1 VSVKNTFIT
10 FDDPD
15 ERQEELPARTRQSI
29 ASPRSRS
36 AECSSPRREEEC
48 NDDQIVRLNKVLDGD
63 QETLREIRS
72 PVASPNLGTI
82 PVLDGDQETLR
93 EIRSP
98 VASPNLGTIPVPGF
112 EGPGRVR
119 ADSYASSGMATPPG
133 EAVGSPTTV
142 EHVGPSPQELRQ
154 LKQRLEEVCHRG
166 GYPTAQGRLQR
177 ASSSGSFWSVGSEVT
192 DADGHPPE
200 GMRHVRSNGSVSSI
214 TTFEANRSRACSFGS
229 IGSMGRD
236 GDGDG
241 EPVEFDLHIVE
252 DPEDGTCHES
262 RSRQCH
268 GDHRS
273 SDQRQSHDKSG
284 KVTRSRRPRSREAA
298 KAPREPGRQSQERQ
312 LAGPIPVGLV
322 DSAESSPTASPSPRE
337 KLPIMRKGSDAS
349 QCSGC
354 SSPTGDKSA
363 AGRAWQKEYR
373 HSLVPKNV
381 NLEATQ
387 PGDQEITT
395 LMIRNIPNR
404 YSQRDLI
411 AELEDMG
418 FGGKFNFLYIP
429 LDKGTMANVGY
440 AFVNFIDK
448 EWAASCM
455 EAFQEHRFKRHRKT
469 SGKIASVSAAHLQ
482 GLEANLAHYE
492 RAVVNTAKLK
502 QRRPVVIA
510 NISSSLAAAL
520 D

>member
-1 VSVKNTFIT
+1 MSVKNTFIT

-48 NDDQIVRLNKVLDGD
+48 NDDQIMRLNK
-63 QETLREIRS
+63 
-72 PVASPNLGTI
+72 
-82 PVLDGDQETLR
+82 VLDGDQETLR

-133 EAVGSPTTV
+133 EVVGSPTTV

-166 GYPTAQGRLQR
+166 GYPTAGRLQR

-192 DADGHPPE
+192 DADQPPE

-229 IGSMGRD
+229 IGSLGRDD

-268 GDHRS
+268 GDHRA

-298 KAPREPGRQSQERQ
+298 KAPREPGRQSQERP
-312 LAGPIPVGLV
+312 LAEPIPVGLV

-337 KLPIMRKGSDAS
+337 KLPMMRKGSDAS

-387 PGDQEITT
+387 QGDQEITT

-448 EWAASCM
+448 EWAAGCM

-520 D
+520 G

>member
-1 VSVKNTFIT
+1 MSVKNTFIT
-10 FDDPD
+10 FDDPG

-82 PVLDGDQETLR
+82 PV
-93 EIRSP
+93 
-98 VASPNLGTIPVPGF
+98 PGF

-133 EAVGSPTTV
+133 EVVGSPTTV

-448 EWAASCM
+448 EWAARCM